1 MKIKIFALLLIIFA
15 FGCIATESKK
25 ELPLAPDVTP
35 VEKYTPPTLSDEN
48 SWTMVVIPD
57 TQAYVARRRSQ
68 GALDMMFSWIAEN
81 VENMKI
87 QQVVQ
92 LGDMVDLSC
101 RMHTH
106 GGNYQT
112 GPEQWQAISRIFE
125 RLDNVVPYVLATG
138 NHDYGWQ
145 SAENRYCKLDKFFPA
160 NRNDKWENILVG
172 MGQNAFGQLTLENA
186 AYEFTTPNG
195 QKILIVSLNFAP
207 TDANLAW
214 AKSMFNNKKYKNHF
228 GILVTHSYLNSQKNG
243 GRIQDEGYQL
253 NKDGGNAGE
262 AIFQKLVKDTPN
274 IRMVLCGHI
283 AAPNDWNASVN
294 YQVSTNSAGKKVHEV
309 LFDPQAMAGGWGGN
323 GGDGFIRLMEFDK
336 DMKIV
341 KVKTF
346 SPVFAYSPSTQ
357 HLAWHT
363 APFNEFVIELD

>member
-1 MKIKIFALLLIIFA
+1 
-15 FGCIATESKK
+15 
-25 ELPLAPDVTP
+25 
-35 VEKYTPPTLSDEN
+35 
-48 SWTMVVIPD
+48 MVVIPD